1 MASGDHKQKEYDPRS
16 KPNRGVRVRPLPE
29 DMHDVFTA
37 FVSELR
43 VHVDSHLSTW
53 RAAMKVD
60 DSDMTLREYVYWDS
74 ARRYLNTLEYMGTVG
89 HDTSPNPRRIRPHRR
104 RSR

>member
-1 MASGDHKQKEYDPRS
+1 MASGDHEQNGHDPRS
-16 KPNRGVRVRPLPE
+16 NPNRGVRVRPLPE

-53 RAAMKVD
+53 RAAMRID
-60 DSDMTLREYVYWDS
+60 DSDMTLREYIYWHS
-74 ARRYLNTLEYMGTVG
+74 ARRYLNTIEYLGTVG
-89 HDTSPNPRRIRPHRR
+89 HDSSSNSRRLRAHRR
-104 RSR
+104 RTR